1 MRRVLGKR
9 KDRLVYLHFPLTLEE
24 QAADLWHV
32 SACPS
37 FTEKPEIM
45 IHPQGTKVSGKT
57 DARGTVSLSCL
68 LLVQTCLL
76 LPTMAWCLLEGKR
89 NITNLCILY

>member
-45 IHPQGTKVSGKT
+45 ITPSG
-57 DARGTVSLSCL
+57 
-68 LLVQTCLL
+68 
-76 LPTMAWCLLEGKR
+76 
-89 NITNLCILY
+89 Y